1 MKTKHGFALL
11 IALVAGLLAGITRAA
26 SLLFEPVGMT
36 DALNVQGTFED
47 AIRRVA
53 EGALAAHLLVA
64 NGTTA
69 GSQVKVCTAALRP
82 LGTVYDTVADTA
94 SVTVELLMGASTRLV
109 IASKA
114 IAAGVRVYATA
125 AGKVT
130 DAVVAG
136 AYLVGESLTAAA
148 ADGDEFLIMPLSP
161 VINP

>member
-1 MKTKHGFALL
+1 MKNKHGLAIL
-11 IALVAGLLAGITRAA
+11 ITLLLAPFVGIARALA
-26 SLLFEPVGMT
+26 PQGV
-36 DALNVQGTFED
+36 DALNVQGTHGEV
-47 AIRRVA
+47 ITRTA

-69 GSQVKVCTAALRP
+69 GTQVKPCTASLRP
-82 LGTVYDTVADTA
+82 LGTVYDDAADTKNV
-94 SVTVELLMGASTRLV
+94 SVELLTVGGTKLV

-130 DAVVAG
+130 DAVVVG

-148 ADGDEFLIMPLSP
+148 GDGSELEIMPLSP

>member
-1 MKTKHGFALL
+1 MKTKHGLA
-11 IALVAGLLAGITRAA
+11 ILLALIIAPFAGIARAL
-26 SLLFEPVGMT
+26 SPQGV
-36 DALNVQGTFED
+36 DALNVQGSHEGT
-47 AIRRVA
+47 ITRTA
-53 EGALAAHLLVA
+53 EGALAAHLLVT

-69 GSQVKVCTAALRP
+69 GTQVKLCTAALRP
-82 LGTVYDTVADTA
+82 LGCVYDDAADTA
-94 SVTVELLMGASTRLV
+94 PVAIELLTNGDTKLV

-130 DAVVAG
+130 DAVVVG

-148 ADGDEFLIMPLSP
+148 ADGAEFEIMPLSP

>member
-1 MKTKHGFALL
+1 MKTKHGLA
-11 IALVAGLLAGITRAA
+11 ILLALIIAPFAAFARAF
-26 SLLFEPVGMT
+26 SPLGV
-36 DALNVQGTFED
+36 DALNIQGTHD
-47 AIRRVA
+47 GTVTRTA

-69 GSQVKVCTAALRP
+69 GTQVKLCTAALRP
-82 LGTVYDTVADTA
+82 LGTVYDTVADA
-94 SVTVELLMGASTRLV
+94 ANVVVELLTVGPTKIV

-136 AYLVGESLTAAA
+136 AYLVGETLTAAA
-148 ADGDEFLIMPLSP
+148 ADGDELEIMPLSP